1 MSDYWSKTGE
11 MFEKLIDK
19 PKMQEKYLKKPP
31 PKFIYHIVI
40 NTMKKTGFPKGL
52 FTDDEMNDEY
62 FDLNTNN
69 KVEIL
74 QKVIDITQIVTGE
87 FFDIKC
93 NDILKGENPEK
104 TNHFLQLFYTA
115 ATNGKDNSKFIEK
128 YLELKKY
135 KNLKDI
141 AKEVSIQSVEK
152 TFKSQPKTNK

>member
-1 MSDYWSKTGE
+1 MSDYWKKTGE

-52 FTDDEMNDEY
+52 ITDDEVNDKY
-62 FDLNTNN
+62 FDSNTNN

-87 FFDIKC
+87 FFEIKC
-93 NDILKGENPEK
+93 IDILKGENPEK
-104 TNHFLQLFYTA
+104 TNHFLQLFYAA

-128 YLELKKY
+128 YLKLKKY

-141 AKEVSIQSVEK
+141 EK
-152 TFKSQPKTNK
+152 KLQINQ